1 MRLIDRY
8 IFRVVF
14 SHALLGVLIFT
25 FILFVPQLVTLM
37 AFVARASGSA
47 GKLGMLF
54 LCTLPGLLIFT
65 IPMGVLVGVLIGL
78 GRLSAD
84 SELIAMSALGLGVR
98 RVLIP
103 VGIFAALTC
112 VIGLGISVWVGPLA
126 QRTFHSL
133 EDQMLA
139 SQASFE
145 VQPRVF
151 SVFNVNGSKLVLYV
165 EDVPATGMNWRG
177 VFLAGTS
184 RDNSSEL
191 TLSDDALVVPD
202 TANGKIDLHLNA
214 GSTHSYQPSDPDNYV
229 VQTFAKSDMPLEF
242 GDMSQD
248 AKTKAK
254 KPELE
259 MSVRELLAVSGTGER
274 AARVEI
280 QRRFAFP
287 VACIVFALLAVPLA
301 ARPRRGGRAMG
312 FIVTLLLVC
321 GYYLLTVVGAG
332 LAQQGKVPAA
342 AGIWTAN
349 VLIAIAGLA
358 LLPGMEQIR
367 GASWVSAIGDWFA
380 EGYKR
385 AQEKRHM
392 PQQSGRLET
401 VPDGARSGQNG
412 VADAGKSE
420 GAKRRVIPLRPLRPL
435 VTRTAHRSGFPQM
448 IDIYVLRN
456 FILYFLL
463 VMTVFTFL
471 FEIFT
476 FFELLN
482 DIARNHSPFIVVAK
496 YFVYLIPFLVYK
508 ISPFGVLIGALITIG
523 VMSKNNEVVA
533 FKASGVS
540 LYRLAWPIIGASAL
554 LGLGLLTLE
563 NTYLPY
569 FNQRQ
574 DALRS
579 EIKGKPAQTYLPT
592 RSWIKGTDDKVYNYE
607 LFDPDKNLF
616 GGLNV
621 YELDAVTFQL
631 KRRVYA
637 NRAQWS
643 PEQNVWVLEGGWVRD
658 FNGDQIT
665 HFTQFPV
672 SSLSELNEPPSYFNR
687 EVRQSDQMNWHELD
701 NYISELRG
709 AGFDTAKLT
718 VQWHEKFAF
727 PMIAPIITLLAIPFA
742 FLVGTRGA
750 VGGIAIGLGIA
761 IVYWAAAALS
771 EALGGVGQLPAVLA
785 AWSPNTIFVFLGAY
799 FFLKIRT

>member
-8 IFRVVF
+8 VFRTVL

-103 VGIFAALTC
+103 VGILAVLTC
-112 VIGLGISVWVGPLA
+112 LAGLGLSVWVGPLA
-126 QRTFHSL
+126 QKTFHNL

-151 SVFNVNGSKLVLYV
+151 SVFNLNGTKLVLYV
-165 EDVPATGMNWRG
+165 ENISATGTDWHG
-177 VFLAGTS
+177 VFLAGTG

-202 TANGKIDLHLNA
+202 AAQQKVDLHLQS
-214 GSTHSYQPSDPDNYV
+214 GSTHDYQPKDPDNYTY
-229 VQTFAKSDMPLEF
+229 QTFSQSDLPLEF
-242 GDMSQD
+242 GDMNRD
-248 AKTKAK
+248 AKTAAK

-259 MSVRELLAVSGTGER
+259 MSVDELR
-274 AARVEI
+274 AAAKSGSRTAQVEI

-287 VACIVFALLAVPLA
+287 VACVVFALLAVPLA

-312 FIVTLLLVC
+312 MIVTLLLVC
-321 GYYLLTVVGAG
+321 GYYLITVVGAG

-349 VLIAIAGLA
+349 VIIALAGLA

-367 GASWVSAIGDWFA
+367 GASRMSRIGDWFA
-380 EGYKR
+380 ESYKSWQER
-385 AQEKRHM
+385 RHTAQL
-392 PQQSGRLET
+392 PGRPKP
-401 VPDGARSGQNG
+401 VPDGVRAGSQS
-412 VADAGKSE
+412 VADETNAE
-420 GAKRRVIPLRPLRPL
+420 TARRRVIPLRPIRPL
-435 VTRTAHRSGFPQM
+435 VKRTPHSSVFPQM

-456 FILYFLL
+456 FVFYFVL
-463 VMTVFTFL
+463 VMAIFTFL

-482 DIARNHSPFIVVAK
+482 DIARNHSPFTVVAN
-496 YFVYLIPFLVYK
+496 YFLYLIPFLVYK
-508 ISPFGVLIGALITIG
+508 IAPFGVLIGALITVG

-533 FKASGVS
+533 IKASGVS

-592 RSWIKGTDDKVYNYE
+592 RSWIKGTNDKVYNYE
-607 LFDPDKNLF
+607 VFDADNKLF

-621 YELDAVTFQL
+621 YELDPAKYQL
-631 KRRVYA
+631 KRRVFA
-637 NRAQWS
+637 NRARWS
-643 PEQNVWVLEGGWVRD
+643 AEQNVWVLEGGWVRD
-658 FNGDQIT
+658 FDGDRVSYKP
-665 HFTQFPV
+665 FTV
-672 SSLSELNEPPSYFNR
+672 YSLSELNEPPSYFNR

-701 NYISELRG
+701 NYITELRG

-761 IVYWAAAALS
+761 IIYWAAAALS

-785 AWSPNTIFVFLGAY
+785 AWSPNTVFVFLGAY

>member
-8 IFRVVF
+8 VFRVVF

-37 AFVARASGSA
+37 EFVVRGSGSA

-65 IPMGVLVGVLIGL
+65 LPMGVLVGVLIGL

-103 VGIFAALTC
+103 MGVFAALTC
-112 VIGLGISVWVGPLA
+112 AVGLGISLWLGPLT
-126 QRTFHSL
+126 QRTLHSL
-133 EDQMLA
+133 EDEMLA
-139 SQASFE
+139 SQASFQ

-151 SVFNVNGSKLVLYV
+151 NESASKLVLYV
-165 EDVPATGMNWRG
+165 ENVSATGTNWRG
-177 VFLAGTS
+177 VFLAGAT
-184 RDNSSEL
+184 RDKSSEL
-191 TLSDDALVVPD
+191 TLSGEALVVADP
-202 TANGKIDLHLNA
+202 AQGKIDLHLHN
-214 GSTHSYQPSDPDNYV
+214 GSTHEYQPSDPDNYRLE
-229 VQTFAKSDMPLEF
+229 TFSTSDLPIEI
-242 GDMSQD
+242 GDMSQE
-248 AKTKAK
+248 ARTAAK

-259 MSVRELLAVSGTGER
+259 KSLRELITTTGPGAR
-274 AARVEI
+274 DAAVEI

-301 ARPRRGGRAMG
+301 ARPRRGGRALG

-321 GYYLLTVVGAG
+321 GYYLLTVIGAG
-332 LAQQGKVPAA
+332 LARQGKVPAV

-349 VLIAIAGLA
+349 IIIAIAGLA

-367 GASWVSAIGDWFA
+367 GSSWFSRIGDWFA
-380 EGYKR
+380 ETYKNW
-385 AQEKRHM
+385 QERRHNAHQ
-392 PQQSGRLET
+392 PGRPKP
-401 VPDGARSGQNG
+401 VPDGNRAGTHGAKEAGSGE
-412 VADAGKSE
+412 S
-420 GAKRRVIPLRPLRPL
+420 AKRRVIPLRPVRAAI
-435 VTRTAHRSGFPQM
+435 TRTKHRSGFPQM

-456 FILYFLL
+456 FIFYFVL

-476 FFELLN
+476 FFELLD
-482 DIARNHSPFIVVAK
+482 DIARNHASFIVVSN
-496 YFVYLIPFLVYK
+496 YFLYLIPFLVYK
-508 ISPFGVLIGALITIG
+508 IAPFGVLIGALITIG

-533 FKASGVS
+533 IKASGVS
-540 LYRLAWPIIGASAL
+540 LYRLAWPIIGASAI

-574 DALRS
+574 NALRS
-579 EIKGKPAQTYLPT
+579 EIKGKPAQTYL
-592 RSWIKGTDDKVYNYE
+592 RGRGWIKGTNDKVYNYQI
-607 LFDPDKNLF
+607 FDPDKSLF

-621 YELDAVTFQL
+621 FELDPATYQL
-631 KRRVYA
+631 KRRVFA
-637 NRAQWS
+637 SRAQWS
-643 PEQNVWVLEGGWVRD
+643 PEQNVWMLEGGWVRD
-658 FNGDQIT
+658 FSGDHIT
-665 HFTQFPV
+665 SFKQFTV
-672 SSLSELNEPPSYFNR
+672 YSLSELNEPPTYFNR
-687 EVRQSDQMNWHELD
+687 EVRQSDQMNWRELA
-701 NYISELRG
+701 NYISELRQ
-709 AGFDTAKLT
+709 AGFDVSKLT
-718 VQWHEKFAF
+718 VQWQEKFAF

-750 VGGIAIGLGIA
+750 VGGIAIGVGIA
-761 IVYWAAAALS
+761 IVYWAASALS
-771 EALGGVGQLPAVLA
+771 EALGGVGQLPATMA
-785 AWSPNTIFVFLGAY
+785 AWSPNAIFTFLGAY

>member
-1 MRLIDRY
+1 
-8 IFRVVF
+8 
-14 SHALLGVLIFT
+14 VLIFT

-98 RVLIP
+98 RTLIP
-103 VGIFAALTC
+103 VGVFAAITC
-112 VIGLGISVWVGPLA
+112 LIGLGITLWVGPLA

-139 SQASFE
+139 SQASYE

-151 SVFNVNGSKLVLYV
+151 NPYTVNGSKLVLYV
-165 EDVPATGMNWRG
+165 QDISATGTDWHG
-177 VFLAGTS
+177 VFLADTS

-202 TANGKIDLHLNA
+202 VAQGKIDLHLNA
-214 GSTHSYQPSDPDNYV
+214 GSTHDYQPSDPDHYL
-229 VQTFAKSDMPLEF
+229 VQTFTKSDLPLEF
-242 GDMSQD
+242 GDMNRD
-248 AKTKAK
+248 AKTAAK

-259 MSVRELLAVSGTGER
+259 MSVRELLAITGPGER

-301 ARPRRGGRAMG
+301 ARPRRGGRAIG
-312 FIVTLLLVC
+312 IIVTLLLVC

-358 LLPGMEQIR
+358 LLPGMERIR
-367 GASWVSAIGDWFA
+367 GASWATRISDWFVETYKDWQERRHNPSQPRRPRPVPVGNRAGQQGLA
-380 EGYKR
+380 EG
-385 AQEKRHM
+385 
-392 PQQSGRLET
+392 GGNET
-401 VPDGARSGQNG
+401 
-412 VADAGKSE
+412 
-420 GAKRRVIPLRPLRPL
+420 AKRRVIPLRPIRPQI
-435 VTRTAHRSGFPQM
+435 TRTAHRSGFPQM

-456 FILYFLL
+456 FVFYFVL
-463 VMTVFTFL
+463 VMAIFTFL

-482 DIARNHSPFIVVAK
+482 DIARNHASFMVVAN
-496 YFVYLIPFLVYK
+496 YFLYLIPFLVYK
-508 ISPFGVLIGALITIG
+508 IAPFGVLIGALITIG

-533 FKASGVS
+533 IKASGVS
-540 LYRLAWPIIGASAL
+540 LYRLAWPIIGASAIL
-554 LGLGLLTLE
+554 ALGLLTLE

-592 RSWIKGTDDKVYNYE
+592 RNWIKGTNNKVYNYE
-607 LFDPDKNLF
+607 VFDADNKLF

-621 YELDAVTFQL
+621 YELDPAKYQL
-631 KRRVYA
+631 KRRVFA

-643 PEQNVWVLEGGWVRD
+643 AEQNVWVLEGGWVRD
-658 FNGDQIT
+658 FDGDRIT
-665 HFTQFPV
+665 NFTPFTV
-672 SSLSELNEPPSYFNR
+672 YSLSELSEPPSYFNR

-701 NYISELRG
+701 NYITELRG
-709 AGFDTAKLT
+709 AGFETSKLT

-761 IVYWAAAALS
+761 IVYWAASALS